1 MNDTETAVEGLLGF
15 LSGICPNRP
24 GDTLNDPLVWRLHLL
39 LQAARAIAAAL
50 PDNGGLGVAE
60 AADLTLHAYAT
71 ADHVRA
77 KANQH
82 LPSTTGRAG
91 IIQLPA
97 GYSLPTFT
105 ETATPHQ

>member
-24 GDTLNDPLVWRLHLL
+24 GDTLNAPLVRRLHLL

-50 PDNGGLGVAE
+50 PDNGGLVMAE
-60 AADLTLHAYAT
+60 AADITVQAYAT
-71 ADHVRA
+71 ADLVRIQA
-77 KANQH
+77 TQH
-82 LPSTTGRAG
+82 PPQATDLAG

-105 ETATPHQ
+105 ETATEAL